1 MRINLTFIHV
11 DIEEDRFCSYDA
23 LWINSNSAH
32 CGKITKT
39 WSIISDT
46 NMMMLRFTSSQ
57 IITRK
62 GFIAVWKA
70 IEQEEIVKDCG
81 NCVFPF
87 EFGFRFYDTCTTIQ
101 GGDQPWCLEGPPV
114 DEGTHNYLFL
124 PDIRINCNVS
134 DPLCPGVSKE
144 TTPQM
149 SSHPDNMPGNCCRFS
164 TQ

>member
-11 DIEEDRFCSYDA
+11 DIEEDRFCSNDA

-32 CGKITKT
+32 CGTISKT

-46 NMMMLRFTSSQ
+46 NVMNLRFTLSP

-81 NCVFPF
+81 NCTFPLF
-87 EFGFRFYDTCTTIQ
+87 VLYTTFI
-101 GGDQPWCLEGPPV
+101 
-114 DEGTHNYLFL
+114 
-124 PDIRINCNVS
+124 
-134 DPLCPGVSKE
+134 
-144 TTPQM
+144 
-149 SSHPDNMPGNCCRFS
+149 
-164 TQ
+164 